1 MQITSLPGTDRT
13 AAVIRS
19 IGIRHPGAHGL
30 VTDGLYLDLT
40 SALRNPAADPAMRY
54 ATGLDAP
61 VRSHVLATPGARE
74 VIARTIVQMLALAD
88 EVPVH
93 RLLRLTVTCQGGRHR
108 SVAVAE
114 EVAHGLWTAW
124 GGERGVD
131 IEHHHINHP
140 VLTG

>member
-1 MQITSLPGTDRT
+1 MRFGPTGNRSRLAALSLVR
-13 AAVIRS
+13 R
-19 IGIRHPGAHGL
+19 
-30 VTDGLYLDLT
+30 
-40 SALRNPAADPAMRY
+40 

-114 EVAHGLWTAW
+114 EVGHGLWTAW